1 MSRSSNTLIS
11 RRFLLAGLG
20 VATLG
25 MAGCQVRPLYGDAAP
40 GSGPGAS
47 STRAA
52 LAGISIDPPADRTTQ
67 LVRNELF
74 FGVDSGGAPARYRL
88 ALRATSAEET
98 LGVSGTGAAF
108 ARSVRVTATYQL
120 FVLGEDRPLVAN
132 TVFSNAS
139 YDSVEQRFSNQRAA
153 LDAEARAARE
163 VAAIIEAQLAAA
175 LAG

>member
-1 MSRSSNTLIS
+1 MSKSSNSLIS
-11 RRFLLAGLG
+11 RRFLLSAFGLG
-20 VATLG
+20 SLG
-25 MAGCQVRPLYGDAAP
+25 LAGCQVRPLYGDGPAA
-40 GSGPGAS
+40 GGTNTS

-52 LAGISIDPPADRTTQ
+52 LASISIDPPADRTTQ

-74 FGVDSGGAPARYRL
+74 FGIDSGGAPSRYRL

-120 FVLGEDRPLVAN
+120 FIVGEDEPLVAN
-132 TVFSNAS
+132 TVFSNAA
-139 YDSVEQRFSNQRAA
+139 YDRGEQRFANQRAA
-153 LDAEARAARE
+153 LDAEARAARD

-175 LAG
+175 LAV

>member
-1 MSRSSNTLIS
+1 M
-11 RRFLLAGLG
+11 
-20 VATLG
+20 
-25 MAGCQVRPLYGDAAP
+25 
-40 GSGPGAS
+40 
-47 STRAA
+47 
-52 LAGISIDPPADRTTQ
+52 
-67 LVRNELF
+67 
-74 FGVDSGGAPARYRL
+74 
-88 ALRATSAEET
+88 
-98 LGVSGTGAAF
+98 
-108 ARSVRVTATYQL
+108 RVTATYQL

>member
-1 MSRSSNTLIS
+1 MSRSSKALIS

-25 MAGCQVRPLYGDAAP
+25 AAGCQVRPLYGDAAP
-40 GSGPGAS
+40 GSSLGAS
-47 STRAA
+47 PTRAA
-52 LAGISIDPPADRTTQ
+52 LAGISIDPPADRVTQ

-74 FGVDSGGAPARYRL
+74 FGVDSGAAPTRYRL

-120 FVLGEDRPLVAN
+120 FVLGEDQPLASN

-139 YDSVEQRFSNQRAA
+139 YDSVEQRFANQRAA
-153 LDAEARAARE
+153 QDAQARAARE